1 MIINETNNKIQFEEL
16 FGSKAR
22 VKIIKILAINEELN
36 ISLIIRKTRLNYKI
50 VSKHLNL
57 LKSLNIVEEKRF
69 GRIKIFRYKI
79 ENFKALI
86 LKRFIETWE
95 ETY

>member
-1 MIINETNNKIQFEEL
+1 MIINETNKKIQFEEL
-16 FGSKAR
+16 LGSKAR

-36 ISLIIRKTRLNYKI
+36 ISLIIKKTRLNYNN

-57 LKSLNIVEEKRF
+57 LKSLNLVEEKKF

-79 ENFKALI
+79 ENFKARI
-86 LKRFIETWE
+86 LKKFIETWE
-95 ETY
+95 ENC